1 MKKPNIVTWVNYLTG
16 VKEYLTRFL
25 FKNWYGIPTK
35 ENGRHKVD
43 RLRNMVRQLE
53 EDGLVG
59 MYVGVNGYRN
69 SADYKFEIFLKIG
82 YWSQSDSWL

>member
-1 MKKPNIVTWVNYLTG
+1 MMIYKRKKRSDNI
-16 VKEYLTRFL
+16 L
-25 FKNWYGIPTK
+25 FKIWDGITTK
-35 ENGRHKVD
+35 GERRHKVD